1 MNVQRRRDPEHV
13 DLNIVHDV
21 VVLAEGS
28 GFSTQGGKGV
38 PEAVPLVPT
47 LAEVAP
53 WAPRAR
59 PVSVEPGWTTTV
71 PTALRPI
78 LGASFPRLAFL
89 HLQYALIGFL
99 GNPVLS
105 RGGLPLLAE
114 KVSLPPGQ
122 MCGSLGKKYS

>member
-38 PEAVPLVPT
+38 PEAVPLAPT
-47 LAEVAP
+47 LAESAP

-71 PTALRPI
+71 PTALRPSI
-78 LGASFPRLAFL
+78 GMAGQRVTHLSLKEQGEAALGVDAKRT
-89 HLQYALIGFL
+89 
-99 GNPVLS
+99 
-105 RGGLPLLAE
+105 
-114 KVSLPPGQ
+114 
-122 MCGSLGKKYS
+122 

>member
-21 VVLAEGS
+21 AVLAEGS

-38 PEAVPLVPT
+38 PEAVPLTQT
-47 LAEVAP
+47 LAESAP

-71 PTALRPI
+71 PTAFRP
-78 LGASFPRLAFL
+78 
-89 HLQYALIGFL
+89 
-99 GNPVLS
+99 S
-105 RGGLPLLAE
+105 RGPAVRRVAHL
-114 KVSLPPGQ
+114 SLKKQGEAA
-122 MCGSLGKKYS
+122 LGVDAKRT